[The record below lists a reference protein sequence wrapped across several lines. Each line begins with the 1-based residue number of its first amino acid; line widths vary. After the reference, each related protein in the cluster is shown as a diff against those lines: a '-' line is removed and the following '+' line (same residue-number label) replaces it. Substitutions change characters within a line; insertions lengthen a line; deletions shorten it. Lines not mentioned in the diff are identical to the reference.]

1 MIIRLQLF
9 ILIILFSVTGINAQ
23 RTDNAEKR
31 KIRTLIVFFDGLRPD
46 YITPEAM
53 PRLHAFAQSNSY
65 GKEHHSVYPTVTR
78 VNSASYATG
87 SYPATH
93 GLMGN
98 TVYFP
103 EVDKVKGLNTGNA
116 TELIKISNATS
127 GRLLTTASLG
137 EILAENG
144 ERMIVF
150 SSGSTGQALLQN
162 HKLGKGA
169 IINPELILPAS
180 FKDEVMEEL
189 GTPPPYAKPNIGRHK
204 WVVDAFMKYGIIAE
218 GPLVSAIWFSDPD
231 GTAHAEGIGS
241 PLAMQAIQL
250 VDQQFGRVL
259 DSINSKGL
267 SANYNIIIST
277 DHGFVTNQGKH
288 NLSEFLIAEG
298 VKKSKESDDVVVAE
312 GAIYVK
318 DHGKKVIQNIVTLLQ
333 QQDWVG
339 PVFTQPAKKD
349 GTKGMI
355 EGTLSFDVIHWNHA
369 QRAADILMDE
379 DWNDGANS
387 FGYKGSSLS
396 KGIAGHGGAS
406 PYEIHI
412 PLIMGGPSFKN
423 NFKSE
428 WPTSNVDIV
437 PTVLSLLQLTIPA
450 SVDGRV
456 LSEFFIS
463 GDRHMKQRPKKEVI
477 QTKAKIPGGV
487 YTLQL
492 ERTILGKYQYV
503 NFAKAV
509 RSN

>member
-1 MIIRLQLF
+1 
-9 ILIILFSVTGINAQ
+9 
-23 RTDNAEKR
+23 
-31 KIRTLIVFFDGLRPD
+31 
-46 YITPEAM
+46 
-53 PRLHAFAQSNSY
+53 
-65 GKEHHSVYPTVTR
+65 
-78 VNSASYATG
+78 
-87 SYPATH
+87 
-93 GLMGN
+93 
-98 TVYFP
+98 
-103 EVDKVKGLNTGNA
+103 
-116 TELIKISNATS
+116 
-127 GRLLTTASLG
+127 
-137 EILAENG
+137 
-144 ERMIVF
+144 
-150 SSGSTGQALLQN
+150 
-162 HKLGKGA
+162 
-169 IINPELILPAS
+169 
-180 FKDEVMEEL
+180 
-189 GTPPPYAKPNIGRHK
+189 
-204 WVVDAFMKYGIIAE
+204 
-218 GPLVSAIWFSDPD
+218 
-231 GTAHAEGIGS
+231 
-241 PLAMQAIQL
+241 MQAIQL

-267 SANYNIIIST
+267 SGNYNIIIST

-318 DHGKKVIQNIVTLLQ
+318 DHDKKVIRNIVTLLQ
-333 QQDWVG
+333 KQDWVG
-339 PVFTQPAKKD
+339 PVFTTPLKKG

-379 DWNDGANS
+379 DWNDGANA

-423 NFKSE
+423 NFKSD

-437 PTVLSLLQLTIPA
+437 PTVLSLLKLAIPA
-450 SVDGRV
+450 SVAGRV
-456 LSEFFIS
+456 LSEFFINA
-463 GDRHMKQRPKKEVI
+463 DRHVQHKPKSEVI

-492 ERTILGKYQYV
+492 ERTILGKYKYV